1 MWPRRLLAV
10 LWIVVLV
17 GTAGGGAWLQHL
29 GPPPAGPG
37 AGEPAPAATEEPAPE
52 ARPAPTPTPT
62 PTPSPAQRIAST
74 IGLLEPGPYGPLP
87 RVGADGTTP
96 IRAWGRAFDRTDR
109 RPRVAIAVA
118 GIGLSESVTLEAI
131 ATLPPAVGLII
142 SPYAVDPPRTAEA
155 ARAAGFELLAG
166 IPMEPAHY
174 PLNDPG
180 PRALL
185 TGASDA
191 VNADHLAWAL
201 GRFTGYVGVSPAIG
215 GALRGERFAALRTAL
230 APVQDEVY
238 ARGLLYLDPR
248 PGEPDPG
255 GAWGRTVDLILDEP
269 GGVRTLIEER
279 LARLEEMAAERGGAV
294 GLALQPSPIMVGAV
308 AAWAARLESRGVVLA
323 PVSAMIRRPREN
335 PR

>member
-1 MWPRRLLAV
+1 MWPRRLLISLWAAV
-10 LWIVVLV
+10 LL
-17 GTAGGGAWLQHL
+17 GAAGGGAWLQRL
-29 GPPPAGPG
+29 GPPPPAVP
-37 AGEPAPAATEEPAPE
+37 AAPATPAAVEAAPAAPVPVPPAP
-52 ARPAPTPTPT
+52 RV
-62 PTPSPAQRIAST
+62 AST
-74 IGLLEPGPYGPLP
+74 TGLLEPGPYGPLP

-118 GIGLSESVTLEAI
+118 GVGLSESVTLEAI
-131 ATLPPAVGLII
+131 ATLPPAAGLIL
-142 SPYAVDPPRTAEA
+142 SPYAPAPQRTADA

-166 IPMEPAHY
+166 IPMEPAHF

-185 TGASDA
+185 TGATDA
-191 VNADHLAWAL
+191 ENADRLSWAL

-215 GALRGERFAALRTAL
+215 GALRGDRFAALRTAL
-230 APVQDEVY
+230 APVQAEIY
-238 ARGLLYLDPR
+238 GRGLLYLDPR
-248 PGEPDPG
+248 PGEPDPQ
-255 GAWGRTVDLILDEP
+255 GAWGRSVDLILDEP

-279 LARLEEMAAERGGAV
+279 LARLEEIARQDGGAV
-294 GLALQPSPIMVGAV
+294 GLALQPSPIMVSAV
-308 AAWAARLESRGVVLA
+308 AGWAAGLESRGIVLA